1 MNYYLKSK
9 DEVFTQLETGA
20 GGLSSSEAESRL
32 ILNGKNKLVE
42 GKKTSLL
49 KRFVKQLADPMIIVL
64 LAAAIL
70 SAITAIYEH
79 ESPTDVIIILVVV
92 LINSILGVVQ
102 ETKAE
107 EAIEALKSMT
117 ASTTKVLRDG
127 KLLIMKSEDLVPG
140 DIIHLDAGDAV
151 PADARIIE
159 CASMKVE
166 EAALTGESVPVEKTS
181 DTLTAKN
188 GDIALGDRRNMVYM
202 GSTVVYGRG
211 VAVVT

>member
-9 DEVFTQLETGA
+9 DEVFELLETGA
-20 GGLSSSEAESRL
+20 DGLSSSEAESRL
-32 ILNGKNKLVE
+32 LLNGNNKLVE
-42 GKKTSLL
+42 GEKTSLL
-49 KRFVKQLADPMIIVL
+49 KRFAKQLADPMIIVL
-64 LAAAIL
+64 LAAAVL

-127 KLLIMKSEDLVPG
+127 KL
-140 DIIHLDAGDAV
+140 IIIKAKTLY
-151 PADARIIE
+151 PATSFTLMPE
-159 CASMKVE
+159 TPYLLMHAS
-166 EAALTGESVPVEKTS
+166 LSVHQ
-181 DTLTAKN
+181 
-188 GDIALGDRRNMVYM
+188 
-202 GSTVVYGRG
+202 
-211 VAVVT
+211 